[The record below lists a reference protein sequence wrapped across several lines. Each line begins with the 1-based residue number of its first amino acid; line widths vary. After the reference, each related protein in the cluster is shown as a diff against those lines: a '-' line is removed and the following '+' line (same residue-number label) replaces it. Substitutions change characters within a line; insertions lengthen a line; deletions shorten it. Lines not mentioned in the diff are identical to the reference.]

1 VLFETG
7 AIVLHIA
14 ETRGGL
20 LPGEAGAR
28 ARAIAWMF
36 AALSTLEPPL
46 IDLSIALRV
55 EQDQPWHADRLP
67 LVKDRLRKR
76 LADLEQRLGDGEWLE
91 GDFPRSDLMVIDV
104 LRRLGGTPLLGEF
117 PPWPPMWRA
126 ARRGL
131 PSSAPLPRSAVFQA
145 AQEALAEGG
154 QHPQR

>member
-14 ETRGGL
+14 ETRAGL

-91 GDFPRSDLMVIDV
+91 GDFSAERPDGD
-104 LRRLGGTPLLGEF
+104 RRAAAAGRHAAAGRICSL
-117 PPWPPMWRA
+117 PMWRA

-154 QHPQR
+154 QFAQR